1 MCLWVPR
8 HTLLVINAA
17 SLPGGKQFYIY
28 SIQRMVT
35 YQDLG
40 IYYSARA
47 HQGNRPKR
55 RHLDDKG
62 LNHSVMESDNSP
74 DLPVTQTT

>member
-1 MCLWVPR
+1 
-8 HTLLVINAA
+8 
-17 SLPGGKQFYIY
+17 
-28 SIQRMVT
+28 MVT
-35 YQDLG
+35 YQGLG

-47 HQGNRPKR
+47 LQGNQPKR

-74 DLPVTQTT
+74 DLQVTQTN